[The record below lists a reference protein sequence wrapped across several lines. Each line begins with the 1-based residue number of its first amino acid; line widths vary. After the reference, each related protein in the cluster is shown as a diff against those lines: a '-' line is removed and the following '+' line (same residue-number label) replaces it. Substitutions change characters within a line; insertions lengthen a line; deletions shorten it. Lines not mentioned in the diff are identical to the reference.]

1 METPTQMQARII
13 GKAAQDAEFR
23 ARLLSDPKG
32 AVGDELGITIP
43 QSLAIQVHEE
53 TAETAHLVLPPE
65 SKLGEGDLQ
74 AVTGGMFGLVQESHR
89 RELNW

>member
-1 METPTQMQARII
+1 METPAQMQARIVE
-13 GKAAQDAEFR
+13 KAAADTEFR

-32 AVGDELGITIP
+32 AVGGELGITIP
-43 QSLAIQVHEE
+43 ESLGIEVHEE
-53 TAETAHLVLPPE
+53 TAETAHLVLPPA